1 MKKCLII
8 YNPNSGKKLKKDFFG
23 KFIEILIKKEY
34 VPEVM
39 FSKYKGHITK
49 IIEELDPI
57 DLVISIGGDGTFNEA
72 MTGNL
77 KRKERLLLAHIPVG
91 TTNDIGAMFGYGRDI
106 IENLK
111 MLLDGEE
118 RNIDICT
125 VNGRPFVYVAGFGKF
140 MNVPYETS
148 RDLKKHY
155 GHAAYLMEGVKEFH
169 RSTKLYDITYEVD
182 GEEYSGLYSFGAI
195 ANATRIAGIKGFMKD
210 VKLDDNKFEVLLC
223 NITKKQDI
231 VRSLYYL
238 TTNDITKVP
247 GFYFHKVSSMKI
259 KFHDSQKR
267 NWCIDGEKL
276 EDESDTYEI
285 KIKRNIRLLIPKKN
299 IEELF
304 SNEKKNSNY

>member
-1 MKKCLII
+1 MKKCLVI
-8 YNPNSGKKLKKDFFG
+8 YNPNSGKKIKKDFLG
-23 KFIEILIKKEY
+23 QFIEILLKKEY
-34 VPEVM
+34 VPEVI
-39 FSKYKGHITK
+39 FSKYRGHITK
-49 IIEELDPI
+49 IVEEAEEF

-77 KRKERLLLAHIPVG
+77 NRKERLLLAHIPLG
-91 TTNDIGAMFGYGRDI
+91 TTNDIGVMFGYGRDV

-118 RNIDICT
+118 RGIDICT
-125 VNGRPFVYVAGFGKF
+125 INDKPFVYVAGFGKF

-148 RDLKKHY
+148 RDLKKYY

-182 GEEYSGLYSFGAI
+182 GEEYSGLYSFGVI

-259 KFHDSQKR
+259 KFHDTQKR

-285 KIKRNIRLLIPKKN
+285 KIKRNIKLLIPKKN
-299 IEELF
+299 INELF
-304 SNEKKNSNY
+304 SNEK